1 MTGRQPLLGAHVHPV
16 AALWVL
22 RNLDTDRFE
31 DGIRLFE
38 YHGRPGVARAL
49 GDALAQL
56 QAAAAAWEAH
66 AAAGSGSGTPELP
79 QTPTPAESDSLA
91 VDALLATA
99 EAAEILDS
107 SEEWVRRLLR
117 SGELT
122 GTRKKGR
129 WAVSR
134 RSVMAYM
141 TRSQEDIA

>member
-38 YHGRPGVARAL
+38 SHNRPGLARAL

-56 QAAAAAWEAH
+56 QAAAALWEAH
-66 AAAGSGSGTPELP
+66 TSAGSGTGTPELP
-79 QTPTPAESDSLA
+79 QAAGPAESESLA
-91 VDALLATA
+91 VDALLGTA
-99 EAAEILDS
+99 EAAVILDS

-122 GTRKKGR
+122 GTRTKGR
-129 WAVSR
+129 WAISR

-141 TRSQEDIA
+141 HRTGEDIG